1 MSRQIKNIL
10 VGAAAVADDPVLR
23 PAVELARRLG
33 ETLHVVHADD
43 RAQPI
48 SPPAPAGRVGTESLE
63 RYRSSLRGEV
73 ERLAASHP
81 PSPHEQ

>member
-10 VGAAAVADDPVLR
+10 VGAAAVADDPVLC

-48 SPPAPAGRVGTESLE
+48 LAACACRAGRDRELGAV
-63 RYRSSLRGEV
+63 
-73 ERLAASHP
+73 P
-81 PSPHEQ
+81 